1 MLTCWVWL
9 VYLTIKKDKI
19 MSKEEIEDLV
29 MDILIEDGPDG
40 HTDGSSVITDFI
52 VELLNGN
59 GKEWALKYRN
69 DKGIDEL

>member
-1 MLTCWVWL
+1 
-9 VYLTIKKDKI
+9 

-40 HTDGSSVITDFI
+40 HTDGSNVITDFI
-52 VELLNGN
+52 IELVNEK

-69 DKGIDEL
+69 DKGIDE